1 MSTVASLEGVLES
14 RSYVCDMQIINF
26 SINFNEKHFS
36 ITVSRYKLYF
46 NDGNK

>member
-1 MSTVASLEGVLES
+1 MSTVASSEGVLES
-14 RSYVCDMQIINF
+14 SYVSDMQIINF
-26 SINFNEKHFS
+26 GINFNEKHFS